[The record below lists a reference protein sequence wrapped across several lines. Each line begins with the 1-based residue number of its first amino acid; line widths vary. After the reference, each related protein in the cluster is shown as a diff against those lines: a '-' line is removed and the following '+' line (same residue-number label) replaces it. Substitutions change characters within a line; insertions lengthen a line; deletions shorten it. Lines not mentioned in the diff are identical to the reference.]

1 MDYLSRDQ
9 APFPPE
15 LWRKIDDAAIAAAR
29 DRLSARR
36 FLPLE
41 GPFGIGLTAIECGND
56 ESYRQPRASE
66 AASVMG
72 RTQPVPM
79 IRQIFRISIRRIAAM
94 LENGQPLDLTPAADA
109 AEAVADR
116 EDELIYQ
123 GQPDLQLPG
132 LLNMDGRQEIAAGD
146 WTAIDRALD
155 DVLAAATLLDEA
167 GYRGPYALA
176 LAPALYNG
184 LFRLY
189 PGTDVMQL
197 EHLRRLC
204 TRGIFKAPIEGGILA
219 RVPGGRLR
227 FEALY
232 GRLVASVEGY
242 QPTLPRALYTLTQVP
257 VHHLWTRLHLL
268 HVRGRQPAPGVPV
281 DSTRRLAAAAIDV
294 SLCIALGVVLGRRRR
309 VPALLGIT
317 AGYHLACWT
326 VSGRTV
332 GGALM
337 KQRVV
342 SIDGSGLSAG
352 QALVRLASLPFA
364 VARRRNVHDEIAGTE
379 VVADG
384 E

>member
-1 MDYLSRDQ
+1 MDYQSRGQ

-15 LWRKIDDAAIAAAR
+15 LWRKIDDAAITAAR
-29 DRLSARR
+29 DRLSGRR

-204 TRGIFKAPIEGGILA
+204 TRGIFKAPIEGGILVDPTVGTLIVGQDMEAGYIGQDGIHYQLYLSESVVLRIDDPGAACIIPA
-219 RVPGGRLR
+219 RP
-227 FEALY
+227 ALKPAMPA
-232 GRLVASVEGY
+232 R
-242 QPTLPRALYTLTQVP
+242 
-257 VHHLWTRLHLL
+257 
-268 HVRGRQPAPGVPV
+268 APG
-281 DSTRRLAAAAIDV
+281 
-294 SLCIALGVVLGRRRR
+294 
-309 VPALLGIT
+309 T
-317 AGYHLACWT
+317 A
-326 VSGRTV
+326 
-332 GGALM
+332 
-337 KQRVV
+337 
-342 SIDGSGLSAG
+342 SA
-352 QALVRLASLPFA
+352 
-364 VARRRNVHDEIAGTE
+364 
-379 VVADG
+379 
-384 E
+384 

>member
-204 TRGIFKAPIEGGILA
+204 TRGIFKAPIEGGIL
-219 RVPGGRLR
+219 VDPTVGTLIVGQDL
-227 FEALY
+227 EAGYIGQDGIHYQLY
-232 GRLVASVEGY
+232 LSE
-242 QPTLPRALYTLTQVP
+242 
-257 VHHLWTRLHLL
+257 
-268 HVRGRQPAPGVPV
+268 
-281 DSTRRLAAAAIDV
+281 S
-294 SLCIALGVVLGRRRR
+294 VVLRIDDPGAACIIPAR
-309 VPALLGIT
+309 PALKPAMPARSPGT
-317 AGYHLACWT
+317 A
-326 VSGRTV
+326 
-332 GGALM
+332 
-337 KQRVV
+337 
-342 SIDGSGLSAG
+342 SA
-352 QALVRLASLPFA
+352 
-364 VARRRNVHDEIAGTE
+364 
-379 VVADG
+379 
-384 E
+384 